1 MGDKINDSHR
11 LILERRKKLEALK
24 ENGNNY
30 LNNYPTGESCQ
41 IIKEKSLQNNIID
54 NKDAIFVI
62 KGRMMSKRV
71 MGKSS
76 FASIK
81 DETGS
86 IQFYVDKNKLSEDI
100 FKIFKNSDIGDI
112 VYVKGF
118 LFKTKTNELTINCED
133 FNIVTK
139 SLRPLPEK
147 FHGLTDQEI
156 KYRKRYLD
164 LICNNETWETF
175 NDRFKIIK
183 SIRKFFDDK
192 GYIEVETPMM
202 HKIPGG
208 ATARPFMTHHNT
220 LDIDLFMRI
229 APELYLKKLIV
240 GGFEKI
246 YEINRNFR
254 NEGVS
259 SKHNPEFT
267 MIEFYQTYANYLDM
281 MDLTEELL
289 KNVVNSVKNTLTIT
303 YQGQNLDFDKPFE
316 RMTLKESIVKST
328 SDINLKDIN
337 DKKKIINFCKNVNVD
352 LSNLSSL
359 GEMHLAI
366 FEKIVE
372 PNLINPTFITE
383 YPIEV
388 SPLARVNND
397 NHEIADR
404 FEFFIMGKEIAN
416 GFSEL
421 NDPDDQRVRFENQV
435 KLKDSGDHEAMY
447 FDDDYIEALEY
458 GMPPTAGEGIG
469 IDRLVMILTD
479 SPSIRDVLLFPL
491 MR

>member
-1 MGDKINDSHR
+1 M
-11 LILERRKKLEALK
+11 
-24 ENGNNY
+24 
-30 LNNYPTGESCQ
+30 
-41 IIKEKSLQNNIID
+41 
-54 NKDAIFVI
+54 
-62 KGRMMSKRV
+62 
-71 MGKSS
+71 
-76 FASIK
+76 
-81 DETGS
+81 
-86 IQFYVDKNKLSEDI
+86 
-100 FKIFKNSDIGDI
+100 
-112 VYVKGF
+112 
-118 LFKTKTNELTINCED
+118 
-133 FNIVTK
+133 
-139 SLRPLPEK
+139 PEK

-337 DKKKIINFCKNVNVD
+337 DKKSKLFIDFHNYDGSSLHSEYINSNDLNVNNFEIVETINITDFCLENKIKEIDILKIDAEGSEYDILYSLNNSITKISVIYCESHNSKNYLKINNLLEKSHKIIRDYK
-352 LSNLSSL
+352 
-359 GEMHLAI
+359 
-366 FEKIVE
+366 K
-372 PNLINPTFITE
+372 
-383 YPIEV
+383 
-388 SPLARVNND
+388 NND
-397 NHEIADR
+397 L
-404 FEFFIMGKEIAN
+404 FETIYVHKKYYE
-416 GFSEL
+416 
-421 NDPDDQRVRFENQV
+421 
-435 KLKDSGDHEAMY
+435 
-447 FDDDYIEALEY
+447 
-458 GMPPTAGEGIG
+458 
-469 IDRLVMILTD
+469 
-479 SPSIRDVLLFPL
+479 
-491 MR
+491 

>member
-337 DKKKIINFCKNVNVD
+337 DKKKIINFCKNINVD
-352 LSNLSSL
+352 LNNLSSL

-372 PNLINPTFITE
+372 PNLINPIFITE
-383 YPIEV
+383 YPIEA

-435 KLKDSGDHEAMY
+435 TLKDSGDHEAMY